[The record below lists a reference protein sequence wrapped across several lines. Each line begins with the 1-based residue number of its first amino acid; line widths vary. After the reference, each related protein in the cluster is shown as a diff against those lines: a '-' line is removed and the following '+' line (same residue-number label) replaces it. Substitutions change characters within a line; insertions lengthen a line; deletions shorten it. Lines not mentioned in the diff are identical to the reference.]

1 MGTAKKATLDDA
13 WDIITELGRAQK
25 ETDRQLKETGRELKE
40 NGHELKEAQKETDR
54 QLKETGRELKENGH
68 ELKEA
73 QKETDRQLKE
83 TDRQLKETGRELKAS
98 HQRTEVSLEKLSE
111 SIDKANGNFNQK
123 WGDFLEKFIHGDL
136 LNIFKDRNI
145 SVNKVLPRVEVNSD
159 DNKVIAEYDFVL
171 INGEE
176 VIIIEVKTTVSSSK
190 LDVFLNKLRLF
201 KKYFPEYKDK
211 KIYGGVAYINAD
223 KGLLESARENGLF
236 LIQAPGGESNVTKI
250 INPKDFIPKTY

>member
-1 MGTAKKATLDDA
+1 MDDA

-40 NGHELKEAQKETDR
+40 NGRELKEAQKETDR
-54 QLKETGRELKENGH
+54 QLKGLGKSQE
-68 ELKEA
+68 
-73 QKETDRQLKE
+73 E

-123 WGDFLEKFIHGDL
+123 WGDFLEKFIQGDL
-136 LNIFKDRNI
+136 LKIFKDRNI
-145 SVNKVLPRVEVNSD
+145 SINRVLPRVEVSSD
-159 DNKVIAEYDFVL
+159 DNMAIAEYDFVL

-176 VIIIEVKTTVSSSK
+176 VIVIEVKTTISSSK
-190 LDVFLNKLRLF
+190 LDTFLDKLKAF
-201 KKYFPEYKDK
+201 KQYFPEYKDK

-223 KGLLESARENGLF
+223 KGLLQGAKENGLF
-236 LIQAPGGESNVTKI
+236 LIQAPWWRKSGH
-250 INPKDFIPKTY
+250 YHC